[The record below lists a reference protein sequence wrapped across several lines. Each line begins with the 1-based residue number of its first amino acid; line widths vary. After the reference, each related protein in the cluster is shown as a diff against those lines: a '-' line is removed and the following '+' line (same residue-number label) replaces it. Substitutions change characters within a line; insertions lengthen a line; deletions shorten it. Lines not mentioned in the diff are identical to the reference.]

1 MDDDEEANIKLIT
14 MKSRKMMMRWMVVI
28 VTSMTSRAYRRRVFA
43 CQAGLVSVLSLHS
56 LA

>member
-14 MKSRKMMMRWMVVI
+14 MKSRKMMRWRVVI